1 MNRTLTHDFC
11 VHTQTC
17 VFGHT
22 CFTHMYVSHSSH
34 TCAQDTCMLVHT
46 HTHTPVHIHADQTQ
60 VQSPHPPPT
69 YLIRKWTQT
78 ILSDW
83 GPRPPDTTV
92 AWVWVHR

>member
-1 MNRTLTHDFC
+1 MQMPVCD
-11 VHTQTC
+11 QS
-17 VFGHT
+17 
-22 CFTHMYVSHSSH
+22 HMFYIHVNTSSH
-34 TCAQDTCMLVHT
+34 TCVHRTHAHLYIYT
-46 HTHTPVHIHADQTQ
+46 HTCPYICRPDPCTQT
-60 VQSPHPPPT
+60 SHLLPA